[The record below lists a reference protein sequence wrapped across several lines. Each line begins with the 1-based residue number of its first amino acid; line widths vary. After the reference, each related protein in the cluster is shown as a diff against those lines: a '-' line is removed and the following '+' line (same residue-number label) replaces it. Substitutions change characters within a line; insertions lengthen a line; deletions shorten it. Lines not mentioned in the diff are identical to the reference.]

1 VSLLLGHE
9 GGIPISAVTW
19 RAERRGRAVD
29 AATAVARRHG
39 ISASRSV
46 VLHDANNIVV
56 HMAPSPIVAK
66 VCTGSADSR
75 GSHKLAA
82 ELEVARHL
90 VCAGAPVVGPSHELP
105 ERTHSE
111 GGCVMT
117 FWRHHRHDADAVIC
131 GRAAARVLQQVHLAL
146 DSYPGPL
153 PSFLDRQPAR
163 VSRILDDPVAL
174 GALSAVERAFLRSE
188 HASILAAL
196 EECRLDCRPLH
207 GDPHRGNLLVGRD
220 GCLMIDFESVCSG
233 PLEWDLSALPGEG
246 SSVFDADDNL
256 LALLRRLRR
265 LCVAVWCW
273 TRPARMVELDRVA
286 RKHFELLS
294 QN

>member
-1 VSLLLGHE
+1 MNLLLSRE
-9 GGIPISAVTW
+9 GEIPISAVTS

-46 VLHDANNIVV
+46 VLHDANNVVV
-56 HMAPSPIVAK
+56 HLAPSPIVAK

-90 VCAGAPVVGPSHELP
+90 VRAGAPVVAPSPELP

-111 GGCVMT
+111 GGYVMT
-117 FWRHHRHDADAVIC
+117 FWRHHHHDAEAPVC
-131 GRAAARVLQQVHLAL
+131 GRAAARVLQQVHMAL

-153 PSFLDRQPAR
+153 ASFFDRQLGR

-174 GALSAVERAFLRSE
+174 SALSAVERAFLRGE

-196 EECRLDCRPLH
+196 EECRLDCRALH
-207 GDPHRGNLLVGRD
+207 GDPHRGNFLLGRD

-233 PLEWDLSALPGEG
+233 PLEWDLSALPAEG
-246 SSVFDADDNL
+246 SGVFDADENL
-256 LALLRRLRR
+256 MALLRRLRR

-286 RKHFELLS
+286 RKHFKLLS